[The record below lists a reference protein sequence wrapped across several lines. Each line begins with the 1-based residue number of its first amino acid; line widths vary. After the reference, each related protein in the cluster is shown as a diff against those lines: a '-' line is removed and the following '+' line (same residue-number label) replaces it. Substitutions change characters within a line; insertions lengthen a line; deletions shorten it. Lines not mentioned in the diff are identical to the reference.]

1 MAETD
6 EAVKEGS
13 KTEAQSVEFSEASAT
28 GDMDGGGSIE
38 LLLDVNISVTV
49 AIGQTEIP
57 VRRLLQLGPGSV
69 LELDKSID
77 EPADLYLRDTRFATG
92 SVVVVDGR
100 FAIKIKQILGLG
112 DSAACGILSDGSG
125 PRLPIYRSRV
135 RLLSAT
141 ACNLA
146 PRPADLCG

>member
-1 MAETD
+1 MAETA
-6 EAVKEGS
+6 EAEQADS
-13 KTEAQSVEFSEASAT
+13 KTEAQSVEFSEANAT
-28 GDMDGGGSIE
+28 GDAGAGGSID
-38 LLLDVNISVTV
+38 LLLDVNIAVTV

-100 FAIKIKQILGLG
+100 FAVKIKQILGLG
-112 DSAACGILSDGSG
+112 DAAAGG
-125 PRLPIYRSRV
+125 
-135 RLLSAT
+135 
-141 ACNLA
+141 
-146 PRPADLCG
+146 